1 MSEIERL
8 RKEIKAV
15 TVDMIKLMQKRMQL
29 AEKIGKIKREQ
40 GMPIESPETEKELV
54 NIITEACK
62 KYGVSADLGLKLL
75 DLLISQ
81 AKEVQ
86 KEEITQ

>member
-8 RKEIKAV
+8 RKEIKTV
-15 TVDMIKLMQKRMQL
+15 TVDMIKLLQKRMQL
-29 AEKIGKIKREQ
+29 AEKIGEIKREQ
-40 GMPIESPETEKELV
+40 RLPIESPETEKELV
-54 NIITEACK
+54 NIITETCK

-75 DLLISQ
+75 ALLVNQ
-81 AKEVQ
+81 AKKIQ